1 MRTRTFRVY
10 GIQWDTDNDR
20 DILDLL
26 PDEVEVTVTSEEVDD
41 IDDDEEVEETISD
54 YLTDHYDFCHCGF
67 QMEEKKEGAV

>member
-26 PDEVEVTVTSEEVDD
+26 PEETEVTVTSEEVDD
-41 IDDDEEVEETISD
+41 IDDDEEVKDAISE
-54 YLTDHYDFCHCGF
+54 YLTSHYEFCHLGF
-67 QMEEKKEGAV
+67 QIEEKKEEAV